1 MRLHLAFRVLPERQK
16 PPDEFLIRAGW
27 LLLQQLIHER
37 RCAFWNCIKPP
48 LQGYAYN
55 LLKLKVF
62 LNSPHLHP
70 LQKIG
75 FDKNCCL
82 IFLIRI
88 RHLGLLQANG
98 WKFHLEGLS
107 ILMHTQGVS
116 NTDILPQRK
125 TRNGKEMFQA
135 NISTDL
141 AKRVRI
147 AAAEM
152 GVRTNILT
160 EAALTS
166 FLDANAPQPA
176 TEAKANT
183 AAA

>member
-1 MRLHLAFRVLPERQK
+1 
-16 PPDEFLIRAGW
+16 
-27 LLLQQLIHER
+27 
-37 RCAFWNCIKPP
+37 
-48 LQGYAYN
+48 
-55 LLKLKVF
+55 
-62 LNSPHLHP
+62 
-70 LQKIG
+70 
-75 FDKNCCL
+75 
-82 IFLIRI
+82 
-88 RHLGLLQANG
+88 
-98 WKFHLEGLS
+98 
-107 ILMHTQGVS
+107 MHTQGVS